1 MKTSEFLDEVYFL
14 AWGSNDPYT
23 YDMSFEKTL
32 ERLKDE
38 MGFEYDNQEEND
50 SWKLTQ
56 FQHY

>member
-50 SWKLTQ
+50 S
-56 FQHY
+56 